1 MSLCVIWQSAR
12 LFKNDQRPPPHHEI
26 VYSFTSPAPELFSIA
41 SPPAKINR
49 NQHRRSFVVVALLGP
64 AGVGKSAFSRHMA
77 KDLKLKVISLGEQLR
92 LEVARG
98 SELGAM
104 VNSTI
109 NRGVSAVY
117 VYM

>member
-1 MSLCVIWQSAR
+1 
-12 LFKNDQRPPPHHEI
+12 
-26 VYSFTSPAPELFSIA
+26 
-41 SPPAKINR
+41 
-49 NQHRRSFVVVALLGP
+49 
-64 AGVGKSAFSRHMA
+64 MA